1 MVGGAEE
8 AFTLLGMPRTARY
21 AHRTRQM
28 EAAADTEGMG
38 GHCSSHI
45 LRQDQGFVC
54 LQLRQDRHKFLA
66 APASHRVYAP
76 HPCPDQAGKLT
87 QHGIASFMPIA
98 IIERFEM
105 IQIEEQERA
114 STL

>member
-54 LQLRQDRHKFLA
+54 LQLGKIAQNSLPPQPPTLSIPPTPSRNQLA
-66 APASHRVYAP
+66 NSNSNATPT
-76 HPCPDQAGKLT
+76 L
-87 QHGIASFMPIA
+87 FPIP
-98 IIERFEM
+98 IFNRLE
-105 IQIEEQERA
+105 
-114 STL
+114 L